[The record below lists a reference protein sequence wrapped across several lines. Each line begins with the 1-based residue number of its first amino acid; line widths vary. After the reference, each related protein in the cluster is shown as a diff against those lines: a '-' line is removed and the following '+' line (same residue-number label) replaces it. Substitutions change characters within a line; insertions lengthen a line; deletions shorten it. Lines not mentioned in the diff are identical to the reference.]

1 MALENKPGITDSV
14 ELAKTNMVYAI
25 MEVTNRPQRKAS
37 AGCLY
42 TGKVRGNDI
51 CRKLSAGF

>member
-14 ELAKTNMVYAI
+14 ELAKTNIVYAI

-37 AGCLY
+37 AG
-42 TGKVRGNDI
+42 VFI
-51 CRKLSAGF
+51 PVKLGGMIYAES